1 MNSKIIETK
10 SFEKLLNSAVEKTA
24 VYGDANIERLTQV
37 LYVYKVMQALTKG
50 CGAKVSYELHEDF
63 KGMGSVLINAPHLEF
78 SDYQIFSEVSGF
90 ANNFEVYAKTDGT
103 VQMNF
108 AFYGLL
114 KKPDEEV

>member
-1 MNSKIIETK
+1 MNSKIIESK
-10 SFEKLLNSAVEKTA
+10 SFEKLLNSAVEKSS
-24 VYGDANIERLTQV
+24 VYGKADVERLTQV
-37 LYVYKVMQALTKG
+37 LYAYKVMQALTKE

-63 KGMGSVLINAPHLEF
+63 KGMGSVLINAHHLEF
-78 SDYQIFSEVSGF
+78 SDYQLFFEIAEL

-114 KKPDEEV
+114 KKSDVEE